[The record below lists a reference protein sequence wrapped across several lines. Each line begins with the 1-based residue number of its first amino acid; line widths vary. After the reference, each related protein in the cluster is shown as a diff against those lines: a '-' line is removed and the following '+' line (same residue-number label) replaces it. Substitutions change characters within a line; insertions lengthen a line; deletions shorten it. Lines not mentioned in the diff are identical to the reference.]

1 MRGGGVAVHTDY
13 ANQPRTAYFCQEGMF
28 VLLMIRFPSRQITVP
43 YIHIYTIPPRLKSL
57 RAPCLSQF
65 FFLAPFHHVFEIR
78 SSTEPTCKQG
88 ADRNLAAVASN
99 VQDRMI

>member
-1 MRGGGVAVHTDY
+1 MWGGGVAVHTDY

-28 VLLMIRFPSRQITVP
+28 VLLMIRFPSQQITVP

-65 FFLAPFHHVFEIR
+65 FFSLLFTMCLKYGPRLNRLVNKELTGI
-78 SSTEPTCKQG
+78 
-88 ADRNLAAVASN
+88 
-99 VQDRMI
+99 